1 MLVVKDSM
9 SSNKVVF
16 SLSLSSSSSSSLD
29 KQIISHSVIKVGF
42 VIFFATSFLVV

>member
-1 MLVVKDSM
+1 M

-16 SLSLSSSSSSSLD
+16 SLSLSSSSSSLD

-42 VIFFATSFLVV
+42 VIFVATSFLVV